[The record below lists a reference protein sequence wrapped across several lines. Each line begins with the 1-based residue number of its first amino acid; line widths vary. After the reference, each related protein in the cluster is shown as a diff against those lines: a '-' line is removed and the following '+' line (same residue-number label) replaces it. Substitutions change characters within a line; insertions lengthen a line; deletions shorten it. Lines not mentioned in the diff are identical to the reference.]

1 MLRKNHFKGSNQ
13 HVARSHHLGEG
24 RLKVPRSVLL
34 LFHKAHKAFAGIR
47 ADVRSERILC
57 ACCQMLLWL
66 GSFGCSLVCHMV
78 TVRKWCS
85 QLLFG
90 TVRVCFDTRCV
101 FIEQSFSREQPVQ
114 KSARTS
120 AFIFA
125 ETETH
130 WLRMNFSDEHRLGFS
145 RLLCGVELHFLLCC
159 CFYSFIWF
167 FVVLLCLLVVVTL
180 KNKKQHW
187 ARKSFCGFKMFCCS
201 VRWTTRF
208 PAA

>member
-1 MLRKNHFKGSNQ
+1 MSCYCFIKLIKPLLASELMY
-13 HVARSHHLGEG
+13 ARRGFY
-24 RLKVPRSVLL
+24 VLAA
-34 LFHKAHKAFAGIR
+34 K
-47 ADVRSERILC
+47 C
-57 ACCQMLLWL
+57 
-66 GSFGCSLVCHMV
+66 
-78 TVRKWCS
+78 
-85 QLLFG
+85 
-90 TVRVCFDTRCV
+90 CFDWEVLVAVWCVTWWQSESDAVSFYLALWGCV

-145 RLLCGVELHFLLCC
+145 RLLCGVELHFLLCR